1 VKKRRKEEETVKQ
14 QQQNNNSKPTGM
26 LAPNIYKGRSKL
38 KRKQTNT
45 SLKKLQP
52 LSHDSNQPKTR
63 ILIV

>member
-14 QQQNNNSKPTGM
+14 QQQNNNNIKPTGM

-45 SLKKLQP
+45 SLKELQTH
-52 LSHDSNQPKTR
+52 S
-63 ILIV
+63 